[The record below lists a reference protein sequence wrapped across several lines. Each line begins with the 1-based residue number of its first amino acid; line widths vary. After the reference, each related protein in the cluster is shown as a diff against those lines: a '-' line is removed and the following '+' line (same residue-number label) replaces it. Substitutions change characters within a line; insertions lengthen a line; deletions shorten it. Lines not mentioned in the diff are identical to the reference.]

1 MKPFIGTLIDRSL
14 VLMDPVIAQVNA
26 VFQISIAIILLGSLV
41 FKKKRR
47 YFLHGAMMLVA
58 VVLNVVSFL
67 FVMLPS
73 LLGLEIIRTQPLHVF
88 SIVALAHACVG
99 AVSMI
104 LGAWIVGSW
113 HLQSSTVNCVKRR
126 IIMRLVLI
134 LWLLALVVG
143 IVLYMFLY
151 TNF

>member
-1 MKPFIGTLIDRSL
+1 MEPITASQANVVFQL
-14 VLMDPVIAQVNA
+14 VIAL
-26 VFQISIAIILLGSLV
+26 ILLGSIS
-41 FKKKRR
+41 FKLKRK
-47 YFLHGAMMLVA
+47 YVLHGAMMLVA
-58 VVLNVVSFL
+58 VVLNVFSFL

-73 LLGLEIIRTQPLHVF
+73 LLGLEIIRTQPLHIF
-88 SIVALAHACVG
+88 SIVALAHACIG

-104 LGAWIVGSW
+104 LGVWIVGSW

>member
-1 MKPFIGTLIDRSL
+1 
-14 VLMDPVIAQVNA
+14 
-26 VFQISIAIILLGSLV
+26 
-41 FKKKRR
+41 
-47 YFLHGAMMLVA
+47 MLVA
-58 VVLNVVSFL
+58 VVLNVFSFL

-73 LLGLEIIRTQPLHVF
+73 LLGLEIVRTQPLHIF
-88 SIVALAHACVG
+88 SIVALAHACIG
-99 AVSMI
+99 AVSMT

-113 HLQSSTVNCVKRR
+113 HLRSSTVNCVKRR